1 MVIVNNKD
9 LKWSKSEEADITPS
23 SRIQNADENSDSK
36 RFEREKHLEF
46 LDIPASVIPRLDEVI
61 KSKNNSLEE
70 LKKELKEK
78 DERTAELEKENA
90 ELKEQLSKK

>member
-1 MVIVNNKD
+1 MGLFYRCKWCGNVISDQSLLIDERDD
-9 LKWSKSEEADITPS
+9 LVIERCTYCNEHIKEYK
-23 SRIQNADENSDSK
+23 K
-36 RFEREKHLEF
+36 RTGYS
-46 LDIPASVIPRLDEVI
+46 I
-61 KSKNNSLEE
+61 EE